1 MKTLEQ
7 IEMIPQNG
15 IIVRQEGAV
24 LRVFFDIAKAPT
36 PESPKDGEEV
46 HTQPDDLCECY
57 NVDVQ
62 APITYGSIV
71 AAIVN
76 DKYSSDD
83 VQALQANYLEAKDSK
98 SSLDSDKR
106 KEYLAEWSDFQAW
119 RTTAKEIATS
129 VVSMINK

>member
-7 IEMIPQNG
+7 IEVIPQNG
-15 IIVRQEGAV
+15 IIVRQEGAI
-24 LRVFFDIAKAPT
+24 LRVFFDIEKAPL
-36 PESPKDGEEV
+36 PEFPEDSEEV
-46 HTQPDDLCECY
+46 HRQPEDLCVCY

-62 APITYGSIV
+62 APITYGSVI

-76 DKYSSDD
+76 DKYPSDD

-98 SSLDSDKR
+98 SPLESDKR

-129 VVSMINK
+129 VISMLK